1 MRGSRQNK
9 QKRKILEDCM
19 GFPIVVP
26 VPTQVPVETKGSPY
40 FEPHFKKY
48 ERTLDF
54 INNQ

>member
-1 MRGSRQNK
+1 
-9 QKRKILEDCM
+9 M
-19 GFPIVVP
+19 GFPILVP